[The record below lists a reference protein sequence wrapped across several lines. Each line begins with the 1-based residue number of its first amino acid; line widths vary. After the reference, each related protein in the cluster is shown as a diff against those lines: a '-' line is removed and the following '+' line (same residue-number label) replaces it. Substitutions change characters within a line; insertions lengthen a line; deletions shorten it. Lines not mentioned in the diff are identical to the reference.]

1 MTDLRAADLL
11 PKLASTPYEFA
22 NLGAMLAAWPIN
34 VREVLRQSDPMVCD
48 AVLLPWL
55 AFDRGLRLW
64 RDDWL
69 EIKKRRYIRD
79 AWIYLRLQGTPLGI
93 EAYLNLAGGRVIE
106 EHLPPSLSF
115 LIPDDGLTHQQVL
128 DLMPQLRLYH
138 QHPAAYPNRGT
149 AFVGSYLDGCAL
161 VPDAGTIFGRY
172 PVIYDPATE
181 IETPVQATPLA
192 TLDQTSTKVSF
203 SEPTY
208 GGGATYAGVSFI
220 GNCFLGDPVGP
231 APLVLDLADPTM
243 VTVRDTRPLPAKTAA
258 VSRSYLG
265 DCYLDPDLGDAGTY
279 DRLYIFDPTRIP
291 PVLNRARAA
300 TFIGVSYLGVAPY
313 HQLLKIAVPGTPA
326 LVRPGAAFVGT
337 SYLDGSAYL
346 FDAADRTNHDF
357 ALEAIATA
365 KRAGDRIL
373 VDLAPTFAGTRD
385 ATLPSMSDL

>member
-1 MTDLRAADLL
+1 MTDPLAADLL
-11 PKLASTPYEFA
+11 PKQSSTPYELA
-22 NLGAMLAAWPIN
+22 NLGAMIEAWSVDPAE
-34 VREVLRQSDPMVCD
+34 VRRQSDPMLCD
-48 AVLLPWL
+48 ADLLPWL
-55 AFDRGLRLW
+55 AFDRGLTLW
-64 RDDWL
+64 SDDWP

-79 AWIYLRLQGTPLGI
+79 AWIYLRLQGTPLGV
-93 EAYLNLAGGRVIE
+93 EAYLNLADGRVIE

-128 DLMPQLRLYH
+128 NLMPQLRLYH

-149 AFVGSYLDGCAL
+149 AFVGSYLGDCAL

-172 PVIYDPATE
+172 PVIYDPATGIE
-181 IETPVQATPLA
+181 IPVQATPLA
-192 TLDQTSTKVSF
+192 TLDQTSTMVSF

-208 GGGATYAGVSFI
+208 GGGAAYAGVSFI
-220 GNCFLGDPVGP
+220 GDCFLGDPIGP

-243 VTVRDTRPLPAKTAA
+243 ITVRDTSPLPAKSAA
-258 VSRSYLG
+258 VGRSYLG
-265 DCYLDPDLGDAGTY
+265 DCYLDPDIGDAGTY
-279 DRLYIFDPTRIP
+279 DLLTIFDPTRISP
-291 PVLNRARAA
+291 ILNRARAA

-313 HQLLKIAVPGTPA
+313 HQLLKIVVPGTPA

-337 SYLDGSAYL
+337 SFLDGSAYL

-357 ALEAIATA
+357 ALTAIATA

-385 ATLPSMSDL
+385 AALPTMSDL